1 MEEQKRRQKKGKVYL
16 IGAGPGDPGLITMR
30 GRYLLEK
37 AEVVVYDY
45 LASTRLLKY
54 VPADAEFV
62 YAGKR
67 GGVKHTHT
75 QDEINKMLVDFA
87 GKGKVVVRLKGGD
100 PFIFGRGGEEV
111 ETLAENGIDFEVVP
125 GVTSATAA
133 ATYAGIPIT
142 HRDYTATVAFLTGH
156 EDPTKES
163 SNIDWSKIATGIGTI
178 VVYMGIK
185 NRRGGQAARHHRLV

>member
-1 MEEQKRRQKKGKVYL
+1 MAARRRDRPFLLMEGQQRSSRKGKVYL
-16 IGAGPGDPGLITMR
+16 VGAGPGDPGLITVR

-45 LASTRLLKY
+45 LASRKLLQY
-54 VPADAEFV
+54 VPATAQFV

-75 QDEINKMLVDFA
+75 QEEINQMLVDFA
-87 GKGKVVVRLKGGD
+87 LEGKTVIRLKGGD

-111 ETLAENGIDFEVVP
+111 ETLARNNIEFEVVP

-142 HRDYTATVAFLTGH
+142 HRGYTATVAFLTGH
-156 EDPTKES
+156 EDPAKTQ
-163 SNIDWSKIATGIGTI
+163 DP
-178 VVYMGIK
+178 
-185 NRRGGQAARHHRLV
+185 